1 MKKLILLY
9 LLLFTPLSAAKQI
22 ALVIGNENYPQIS
35 QRNLFGPLPNPH
47 EDAKDM
53 KDLLASYG
61 FQVYLLKDAGK
72 SQMEY
77 AVNCLIGLE
86 SNRRKCPPRYRIAA
100 GDTVLF
106 YYSGHGAQ
114 VWETGDYYNYL
125 AAANRAYADGVD
137 LQTYGLNA
145 HWILGKLENS
155 PAKVKLMFLDA
166 CRNRIAESGKKGM
179 GAAGFA
185 LMQPDGALVSYAAGS
200 NQIAWG
206 RPRERNSLYT
216 RYLLQTLK
224 QQANQPISR
233 VVKLVRDAVFLQTQ
247 KDKRAGKR
255 VEIQKPKN
263 EDDLIGDYCMAGCG
277 AIALVQEKQEQQS
290 AQPQA
295 VPETTRTPSQA
306 QGQRIKHYVAYAN
319 GTAVDTK
326 TGLMWMR
333 CVVGQRWDGATCQGA
348 EKAMEWKKAKQQT
361 ASFAEYQDWRIPTI
375 QELRSLVYCSN
386 GKLDYFNQGKPGL
399 EEYIAQERPNN
410 FDWGCA
416 GSPETDHE
424 NPTIVQSVFP
434 NTPYDVWSGSP
445 YAADSDGAWY
455 VHFSNGNDGNDYRGS
470 NRHVRLVRD
479 GQ

>member
-1 MKKLILLY
+1 M
-9 LLLFTPLSAAKQI
+9 
-22 ALVIGNENYPQIS
+22 
-35 QRNLFGPLPNPH
+35 
-47 EDAKDM
+47 
-53 KDLLASYG
+53 
-61 FQVYLLKDAGK
+61 
-72 SQMEY
+72 
-77 AVNCLIGLE
+77 
-86 SNRRKCPPRYRIAA
+86 
-100 GDTVLF
+100 
-106 YYSGHGAQ
+106 
-114 VWETGDYYNYL
+114 
-125 AAANRAYADGVD
+125 
-137 LQTYGLNA
+137 
-145 HWILGKLENS
+145 
-155 PAKVKLMFLDA
+155 
-166 CRNRIAESGKKGM
+166 
-179 GAAGFA
+179 
-185 LMQPDGALVSYAAGS
+185 
-200 NQIAWG
+200 
-206 RPRERNSLYT
+206 
-216 RYLLQTLK
+216 LQTLK

-306 QGQRIKHYVAYAN
+306 QGQRIKHYVAYTN

-333 CVVGQRWDGATCQGA
+333 CVVGQRWDGATCQGEA
-348 EKAMEWKKAKQQT
+348 KSMKWDEAKQQT

-386 GKLDYFNQGKPGL
+386 GKPDYFNQGKPGW
-399 EEYIAQERPNN
+399 EEYIAPERPNN

-416 GSPETDHE
+416 GSPGTDHE

-434 NTPYDVWSGSP
+434 NTPSHVWSGSP
-445 YAADSDGAWY
+445 SAAFSSYAWY
-455 VHFSNGNDGNDYRGS
+455 VHFDYGDDYGS
-470 NRHVRLVRD
+470 NRGNGLHVRLVRD